1 MYHVVLPELG
11 EGIEKAMVAFWH
23 CKVGE
28 QVYKDSDL
36 VELVTDKAAFNV
48 ASDFDGVIKEVLIPE
63 GQEAKIGQ
71 VLAVIE

>member
-1 MYHVVLPELG
+1 MYQVVLPQLG

-23 CKVGE
+23 CKVGD

-36 VELVTDKAAFNV
+36 VELVTDKAVFNV
-48 ASDFDGVIKEVLIPE
+48 TADFDGVIKEVLIPV

-71 VLAVIE
+71 ILAVIK

>member
-1 MYHVVLPELG
+1 MNNVVLPELG

-23 CKVGE
+23 CKVGD
-28 QVYKDSDL
+28 QVDKDSDL

-48 ASDFDGVIKEVLIPE
+48 VSDFEGVIKEVLVPE

-71 VLAVIE
+71 TLAVIE